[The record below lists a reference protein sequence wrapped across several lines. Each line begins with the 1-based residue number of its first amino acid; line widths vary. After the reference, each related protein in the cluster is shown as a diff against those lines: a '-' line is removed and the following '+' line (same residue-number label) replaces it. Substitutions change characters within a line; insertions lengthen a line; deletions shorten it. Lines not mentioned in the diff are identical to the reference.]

1 MIEKTVRRLV
11 PVVDLGKFRDRGWII
26 VRGYGKDVMMS
37 KPESELTDDELQH
50 RQKRARGG

>member
-37 KPESELTDDELQH
+37 KPESELTDDEL